1 MYLNGSGEFEDRLIK
16 YWYDKNENLSIEY
29 NLAYDCFIECLQLF
43 VKEICRRKECFEKNL
58 IDDFDSKFDAW
69 KTSIELLKILMQI
82 DNVVQIVNDE
92 DLSDI

>member
-1 MYLNGSGEFEDRLIK
+1 SGEFENNLYK
-16 YWYDKNENLSIEY
+16 YWYDKKENSSIEY
-29 NLAYDCFIECLQLF
+29 NIAYECFLEYLQLF
-43 VKEICRRKECFEKNL
+43 INELLKHKESFEKNL

-82 DNVVQIVNDE
+82 DNVVQIIDND